1 MSTELYLLRH
11 GEPEIQNS
19 LLGKTDAKLTSFGW
33 KQLCTAAE
41 SIKEIAKLITSPLVR
56 CSDFAEHW
64 ASKTGVSIEINRAFQ
79 ECDFGDWDGQSFEA
93 IQEKHS
99 SELTQF
105 LIEPASF
112 TPNGGET
119 LTDFQQRVRVGINVL
134 LTKNAGKRVLLI
146 THAGVIRCLISWC
159 LKIDN
164 LSSVPF
170 QNIAIDYGSVTH
182 ISVYHGE
189 QLFPQLKSMNITRNV
204 NQ

>member
-1 MSTELYLLRH
+1 MNTELYLLRH
-11 GEPEIQNS
+11 GEPEIRNA
-19 LLGKTDAKLTSFGW
+19 LLGKTDAKLTPLGW

-41 SIKEIAKLITSPLVR
+41 SINEIAKLITSPLAR
-56 CSDFAEHW
+56 CSEFAEHW
-64 ASKTGVSIEINRAFQ
+64 ASKTGVPTETNRAFQ
-79 ECDFGDWDGQSFEA
+79 ECDFGDWDGQSFDVIKENY
-93 IQEKHS
+93 S
-99 SELTQF
+99 SELSQF

-119 LTDFQQRVRVGINVL
+119 LADFQQRVRIGINVL

-182 ISVYHGE
+182 ISVYHEE
-189 QLFPQLKSMNITRNV
+189 QLFPQLKSMNIIRNV